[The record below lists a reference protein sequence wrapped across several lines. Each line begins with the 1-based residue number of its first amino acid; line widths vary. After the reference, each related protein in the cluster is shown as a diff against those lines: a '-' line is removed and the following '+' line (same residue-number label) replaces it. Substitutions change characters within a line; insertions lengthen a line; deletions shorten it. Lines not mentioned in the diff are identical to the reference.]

1 MNKHRSTVI
10 IGSRT
15 TSRII
20 DVLASSL
27 SPIYEMLVDDFNA
40 QVTVKNLIAHSPE
53 TRLKNFI
60 DRVMEIT

>member
-10 IGSRT
+10 IGSRI

-27 SPIYEMLVDDFNA
+27 SPIYEMLVDDFDA
-40 QVTVKNLIAHSPE
+40 QVTVKNLIVHSAE
-53 TRLKNFI
+53 TRSKNFI

>member
-10 IGSRT
+10 IGSRI

-27 SPIYEMLVDDFNA
+27 SPIYEMLVDDFDA
-40 QVTVKNLIAHSPE
+40 QVTVKNLIAHSAE
-53 TRLKNFI
+53 TRSKNFI